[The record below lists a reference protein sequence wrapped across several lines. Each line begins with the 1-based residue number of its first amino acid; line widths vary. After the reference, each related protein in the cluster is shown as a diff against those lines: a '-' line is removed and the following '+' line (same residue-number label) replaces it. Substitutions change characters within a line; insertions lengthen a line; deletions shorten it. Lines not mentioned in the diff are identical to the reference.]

1 MIHRDEIKLISIL
14 MEHIKVALYAER
26 YINYSDFLYVA
37 LSNALLTRK
46 RNLGLIVWAPIAK
59 AEDVEV
65 GPARLREEA

>member
-1 MIHRDEIKLISIL
+1 M
-14 MEHIKVALYAER
+14 ALYAER

>member
-1 MIHRDEIKLISIL
+1 MVPIT
-14 MEHIKVALYAER
+14 VALYAER

-46 RNLGLIVWAPIAK
+46 RNLGLIAWAPIPK

-65 GPARLREEA
+65 GPARLREEP

>member
-14 MEHIKVALYAER
+14 MEHIKVAVYAER

-37 LSNALLTRK
+37 LNNALLTRK
-46 RNLGLIVWAPIAK
+46 RNLGLITWAPIVK
-59 AEDVEV
+59 AEDMEA

>member
-14 MEHIKVALYAER
+14 MEHIKVAVYEER

-37 LSNALLTRK
+37 LNNALLTRK
-46 RNLGLIVWAPIAK
+46 RNLGLIAWAPIVK
-59 AEDVEV
+59 AEDMEV